1 MKLRF
6 EPWTKNVYLRNALR
20 KAGVMLLI
28 CIVFM
33 IGVYRVVFVKNKN
46 VVVQLKSF
54 ATKRLDETDWVTPPA
69 HALNVRKKSILE
81 YARVDHITGFSYA
94 ELLPHDRV
102 ELHSHQSKDEVFHV
116 VEGDGTVTIRN
127 GDLER
132 VLHIETGTTVVL
144 YAKEKHSFLSGDNG
158 LKMLYFGVF

>member
-1 MKLRF
+1 M
-6 EPWTKNVYLRNALR
+6 YLRNALR
-20 KAGVMLLI
+20 KASLMLLI

-33 IGVYRVVFVKNKN
+33 IGVYRIVVFVKNKN
-46 VVVQLKSF
+46 DVVTLKSF

-102 ELHSHQSKDEVFHV
+102 ELHSHESKDEVFHV
-116 VEGDGTVTIRN
+116 VEGDAQSQSKTDISN
-127 GDLER
+127 
-132 VLHIETGTTVVL
+132 
-144 YAKEKHSFLSGDNG
+144 
-158 LKMLYFGVF
+158 VFYI